1 MTTETTPKKNI
12 LDRISELEAVS
23 LHLLNENKSLK
34 GNLAAMVDLCSAI
47 IKASGDDF
55 ANKVKSIIA
64 EAQRELQAKEQAH
77 QKSLMDALVQQGALV
92 RTDSV
97 SEDSIIAFKRTE
109 GNLVDERV
117 QAHFEEFPAEARLKL
132 RDQPVGAVIE
142 LPGMTFEVLEIFRAA
157 PNPTESVK

>member
-1 MTTETTPKKNI
+1 MTDTTPKKNI
-12 LDRISELEAVS
+12 LDRISDVEVLVN
-23 LHLLNENKSLK
+23 HLLKENKALK

-47 IKASGDDF
+47 IKVSGTEF
-55 ANKVKSIIA
+55 ADKVKAVIA

-77 QKSLMDALVQQGALV
+77 QKGLMDALVQQGALA

-97 SEDSIIAFKRTE
+97 TTDSIIAFKKTE

-132 RDQPVGAVIE
+132 VDQPVGAVIE
-142 LPGMTFEVLEIFRAA
+142 LPGMTLEVLEIFRAA